1 MNVFVCFAL
10 CFFHLLSR
18 YILSQH
24 AVMLL
29 TWKGDFKKRRKSEA
43 QKWQFVAYHCNIE
56 AIWVQAGNTI
66 RTANDIL
73 VCPINILNSL
83 NFHWF
88 LVLSSYSNTQ
98 FRWCKCV
105 REKRQTEFNKY
116 FTINVPPIWVYC
128 SRMESFVCIGAIV
141 LWSSM

>member
-1 MNVFVCFAL
+1 MKRICECICLFC
-10 CFFHLLSR
+10 
-18 YILSQH
+18 
-24 AVMLL
+24 VMLFFIFFQDIFWVNL
-29 TWKGDFKKRRKSEA
+29 PWCYWPGKGISKKRRKSEA

-73 VCPINILNSL
+73 VCPINILISL

-98 FRWCKCV
+98 LLYRFDGVNVYVRNVKQSLINISQSMSLLFEFIAKKWNHLCV
-105 REKRQTEFNKY
+105 
-116 FTINVPPIWVYC
+116 
-128 SRMESFVCIGAIV
+128 
-141 LWSSM
+141 

>member
-1 MNVFVCFAL
+1 MKRICECICLFC
-10 CFFHLLSR
+10 
-18 YILSQH
+18 
-24 AVMLL
+24 VMLFTSSFKIYFESTCRDAIDL
-29 TWKGDFKKRRKSEA
+29 ERGFQKKRRKSEA

-98 FRWCKCV
+98 LLYRFDGVNVYMRNVKQSLINISQSMSLLFEFIAQEWNHLCV
-105 REKRQTEFNKY
+105 
-116 FTINVPPIWVYC
+116 
-128 SRMESFVCIGAIV
+128 
-141 LWSSM
+141 